1 MTSDVRIDKKMLE
14 IFTNSADSKYFKIN
28 IRPSKY
34 LQLTIYLL
42 CLSTLINLLCISAG
56 KLHKKWRST
65 SDFDPAPA
73 LSVYRKNTTGAAA
86 VTGSSLRNRRPSVTL
101 CLHIDFGLNFV
112 LGTLLEP
119 GKYIEMEALSQYGSR
134 IANRSALIYAAGINF
149 N

>member
-1 MTSDVRIDKKMLE
+1 MFIYTDK
-14 IFTNSADSKYFKIN
+14 
-28 IRPSKY
+28 
-34 LQLTIYLL
+34 
-42 CLSTLINLLCISAG
+42 STLYTAG

-119 GKYIEMEALSQYGSR
+119 GKGNRIENSTPMWE
-134 IANRSALIYAAGINF
+134 
-149 N
+149 

>member
-1 MTSDVRIDKKMLE
+1 MGKLNTTQYIYIS
-14 IFTNSADSKYFKIN
+14 
-28 IRPSKY
+28 
-34 LQLTIYLL
+34 TIY
-42 CLSTLINLLCISAG
+42 IYIYNIYNIYLLCISAG

-101 CLHIDFGLNFV
+101 CLHIDFGLNLV

-119 GKYIEMEALSQYGSR
+119 G
-134 IANRSALIYAAGINF
+134 
-149 N
+149 